1 MYFTLERASV
11 LLPERASVPYPERAS
26 VPYPE
31 RDLGVFSP
39 SRDLGV
45 SPPARDQG
53 DIPPARDQGDIPQ
66 HGFSRFD
73 KRPLE
78 TVGICQLLRV
88 WDTLRDLETP

>member
-11 LLPERASVPYPERAS
+11 LLPERAS

-45 SPPARDQG
+45 S
-53 DIPPARDQGDIPQ
+53 PPARDQGDIPQ